1 MLRAAIVRSA
11 PVMVWTEP
19 YAAQDRN
26 VVFGLVAVNGGDT
39 DDRLAVAESDYPSV
53 APPLSGYGPEAG
65 LAGFTMRD

>member
-11 PVMVWTEP
+11 LVMVWTEP
-19 YAAQDRN
+19 YAARDMN
-26 VVFGLVAVNGGDT
+26 VVFGLAVVNGGDT

-65 LAGFTMRD
+65 LAGLR